1 MLGLLCRVCMKGLGL
16 TIFSLMG
23 VGVETPR
30 T

>member
-1 MLGLLCRVCMKGLGL
+1 LLELPCQVWMKGLRL

-23 VGVETPR
+23 VRDETPR